1 MTERV
6 FGTDGVRGVANRE
19 LTPELGLALG
29 RAGAAII
36 GRASAPERPIV
47 VGRDTRLSGSML
59 EAAVVAGITSAGR
72 DVLLVG
78 VIPTPGVA
86 RITALIEAAGG
97 VMISASHNP
106 IEDNGIKFFG
116 ADGFKLSDEA
126 EAEIEAA
133 LLPGAVLPRP
143 THDAVGVVR
152 AAYGL
157 ADRYFATL
165 LEAGGDLRG
174 LVVVL
179 DAAFGAAYAIGPR
192 VFEKLGA
199 EVVAL
204 HAENDG
210 SRINVGC
217 GSTDLGPL
225 ARVVRERKAAQ
236 PAARIVGVA
245 FDGDADR
252 VLFVDENGHALSGD
266 HIMLLL
272 AREKHRRGALARD
285 AVVGTVMSNI
295 GLERAL
301 ARDGIEL
308 VRAAVGDRYVLEIMR
323 AGGYAL
329 GGEQSGHIID
339 LERTTTGDGLLTA
352 VAVATIVARGGASL
366 GELAADLHVAP
377 QILLNVRTPRKG
389 VLDDPGVRASIARAE
404 RELGTLGRILVRPSG
419 TEPLIRVM
427 IEGDDRVRI
436 DRLAGEVAES
446 VRIAAQVE

>member
-19 LTPELGLALG
+19 LTPELALAFG

-47 VGRDTRLSGSML
+47 VGRDTRLSGTML

-199 EVVAL
+199 RW
-204 HAENDG
+204 
-210 SRINVGC
+210 SRC
-217 GSTDLGPL
+217 TPRTTARASTS
-225 ARVVRERKAAQ
+225 A
-236 PAARIVGVA
+236 AARPTS
-245 FDGDADR
+245 DR
-252 VLFVDENGHALSGD
+252 SPGSCASERLRS
-266 HIMLLL
+266 
-272 AREKHRRGALARD
+272 RRHG
-285 AVVGTVMSNI
+285 S
-295 GLERAL
+295 
-301 ARDGIEL
+301 
-308 VRAAVGDRYVLEIMR
+308 
-323 AGGYAL
+323 
-329 GGEQSGHIID
+329 S
-339 LERTTTGDGLLTA
+339 
-352 VAVATIVARGGASL
+352 ASL
-366 GELAADLHVAP
+366 STATPTARCSST
-377 QILLNVRTPRKG
+377 RTVTR
-389 VLDDPGVRASIARAE
+389 
-404 RELGTLGRILVRPSG
+404 
-419 TEPLIRVM
+419 
-427 IEGDDRVRI
+427 
-436 DRLAGEVAES
+436 
-446 VRIAAQVE
+446 